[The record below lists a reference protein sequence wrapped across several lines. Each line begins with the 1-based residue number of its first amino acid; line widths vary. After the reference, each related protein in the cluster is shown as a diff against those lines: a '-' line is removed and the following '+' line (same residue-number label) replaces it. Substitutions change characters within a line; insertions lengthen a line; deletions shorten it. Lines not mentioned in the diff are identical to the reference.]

1 MIISKPTTDWENSPE
16 DYPVYKSPVFFFYS
30 KYYNQPEV
38 ASWYRALIQKH
49 VINKK
54 ENPKWHFFL
63 CIPWYDNAPSTVVT
77 PNKLQVFY
85 GVNDIF
91 VFNGDTAAGSLFL
104 VGKGADPDM
113 AHQHLDGGSFM
124 IESEGVRWTDE
135 TGAEKY
141 NLPGFWDYSASG
153 LRWSYFRNTNQ
164 AHNTVTIND
173 EIQYPLG
180 RAFIK
185 EADIQSEEP
194 QVVLEMTTL
203 YPNTNKFTR
212 TFKQQD
218 ANTIV
223 LTDDITLLSTSDIIR
238 WSIVT
243 KKTVKTDEN
252 RAILTSGDK
261 KLYLTIL
268 EPQGAKFFTKEA
280 ETNSANEKPIHGFT
294 LLQFEH
300 SGERINTLKVKMSS
314 IND

>member
-1 MIISKPTTDWENSPE
+1 M
-16 DYPVYKSPVFFFYS
+16 
-30 KYYNQPEV
+30 
-38 ASWYRALIQKH
+38 
-49 VINKK
+49 
-54 ENPKWHFFL
+54 
-63 CIPWYDNAPSTVVT
+63 
-77 PNKLQVFY
+77 
-85 GVNDIF
+85 
-91 VFNGDTAAGSLFL
+91 FNGDTAAGSLFL

-300 SGERINTLKVKMSS
+300 SGERINTLKLKMSS